1 MNINKKLPLFLRDVY
16 SYDIVSC
23 HYTILENLGTD
34 LSDIPIDSKKE
45 RNIKIGLLM
54 QKNPRMTHILRSV
67 TNSTL
72 SEYITRNHLKEEE
85 IIIRQYDG
93 IITTRP
99 LTETTD
105 RYIPLELRSIYQ
117 NMIISV
123 DRDMYIA
130 FDGMKSIVKG
140 VPHLYEG
147 MENIY
152 DKICKINFMSKN
164 AIFSSMQRIKDE
176 ILTSEDASLYAIP
189 STDDKSIIYLKRY
202 GDTQIS
208 NTMVRIMDTDD
219 IDKIKYFEYYIKPFF
234 KSIVKEFV

>member
-1 MNINKKLPLFLRDVY
+1 MKINDKTSLFLRDVY

-23 HYTILENLGTD
+23 HYTILENLGAD
-34 LSDIPIDSKKE
+34 LSNIPSNEKKE

-54 QKNPRMTHILRSV
+54 KDNPRMTHVLRSV

-72 SEYITRNHLKEEE
+72 SEYITRNNLKDEE
-85 IIIRQYDG
+85 IVTRQYDG

-105 RYIPLELRSIYQ
+105 RYIPLELRSLYQ
-117 NMIISV
+117 NMIISIN
-123 DRDMYIA
+123 RDMYIA
-130 FDGMKSIVKG
+130 FDGMKTIVKG

-147 MENIY
+147 MEDIY
-152 DKICKINFMSKN
+152 DKISKINFMSKS
-164 AIFSSMQRIKDE
+164 AIFSTMQNIKDE
-176 ILTSEDASLYAIP
+176 ILTSEDPYLYAIP
-189 STDDKSIIYLKRY
+189 TTDDKSIIYLLRY

-208 NTMVRIMDTDD
+208 NTMVRVMDTDD
-219 IDKIKYFEYYIKPFF
+219 IDKMKYFEDYIKPFF